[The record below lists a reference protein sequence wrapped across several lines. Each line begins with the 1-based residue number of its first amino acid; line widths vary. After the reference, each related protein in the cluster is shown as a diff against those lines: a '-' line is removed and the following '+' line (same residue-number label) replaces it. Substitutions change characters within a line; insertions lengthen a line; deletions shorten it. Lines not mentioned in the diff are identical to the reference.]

1 MTTIKNEPE
10 ATEAE
15 DNVEEVKEQTN
26 SQEELLGQI
35 LQCLQ
40 DIRYEVNY
48 TQRILWLIAIVVTV
62 QFLLFAVFSGVIEV
76 DDFGNWNFWF
86 QEEEDI

>member
-1 MTTIKNEPE
+1 MTTTNNEPE

-15 DNVEEVKEQTN
+15 DNVEETKGKTHP
-26 SQEELLGQI
+26 QEELLGQI

-40 DIRYEVNY
+40 DIRYEINY

-86 QEEEDI
+86 QEEDI

>member
-1 MTTIKNEPE
+1 MTTIKNELE

-48 TQRILWLIAIVVTV
+48 TQRILWFIAIAVTV

-76 DDFGNWNFWF
+76 DDLGYWNFWF
-86 QEEEDI
+86 QEEDI

>member
-1 MTTIKNEPE
+1 MTTTNNEPE

-15 DNVEEVKEQTN
+15 DNEEEAKGKTHA
-26 SQEELLGQI
+26 QEELLGQI

-40 DIRYEVNY
+40 DIRYEINY

-62 QFLLFAVFSGVIEV
+62 QFLLIAVFSGVIEI
-76 DDFGNWNFWF
+76 DDYGNWDFWF
-86 QEEEDI
+86 NK

>member
-48 TQRILWLIAIVVTV
+48 TQRILWFIAIAVTV
-62 QFLLFAVFSGVIEV
+62 QFLLFAVFSGVIEI
-76 DDFGNWNFWF
+76 DDSGNWDFWF
-86 QEEEDI
+86 NK